1 MDVFSFKESV
11 DGYKHV
17 ITITDYFSKW
27 VEATAVRDKTASTI
41 ADYLIK
47 TILQHGA
54 TRILVTDSGTEFKN
68 STMRQVTEA
77 YGINHIFTTPYHP
90 QANGL
95 DERSNQTLQQ
105 GMRKLVDQD
114 NPNDWH

>member
-1 MDVFSFKESV
+1 MCSFKESV
-11 DGYKHV
+11 DGNKHV

-41 ADYLIK
+41 ADFLIK
-47 TILQHGA
+47 TILRHGA
-54 TRILVTDSGTEFKN
+54 PRILVTDNGTEFKN

-77 YGINHIFTTPYHP
+77 YGINHIFTTPYHQ

-95 DERSNQTLQQ
+95 HERTKQTLQQ